1 MAGAN
6 GALVLNQEGR
16 ERLLVAER
24 RIGGRLNN
32 NITMCCKSSNQFL
45 PVSIRTGHVDMVGG
59 LSPPGAIH
67 NVGLAAPFFLFD
79 VDLSG

>member
-6 GALVLNQEGR
+6 GALVLFTC
-16 ERLLVAER
+16 R
-24 RIGGRLNN
+24 RKKDWWKRLNN